1 MYIRK
6 CIMTNEQFLKW
17 RASNDSEPDD
27 RVYLDRWFDEKTPED
42 INFFTETDVKNWMKQ
57 HDHGGD
63 AEYPERVKQY
73 AKRIMWAFDLNC
85 VDMYFHI
92 TPDFAKSILNALNIE
107 YTDNVDA
114 IKKYTN
120 VASTSLQAVLCRMNG
135 ELYSKMSPKAW
146 QSFSEENDI
155 TYLNIEQLKIT
166 DGKAVIILCM

>member
-73 AKRIMWAFDLNC
+73 AKRIMWAFD
-85 VDMYFHI
+85 F
-92 TPDFAKSILNALNIE
+92 
-107 YTDNVDA
+107 
-114 IKKYTN
+114 
-120 VASTSLQAVLCRMNG
+120 
-135 ELYSKMSPKAW
+135 
-146 QSFSEENDI
+146 EENKD
-155 TYLNIEQLKIT
+155 NIYIMKY
-166 DGKAVIILCM
+166 DGLVFMCFCSKD

>member
-1 MYIRK
+1 MNFK
-6 CIMTNEQFLKW
+6 EFL
-17 RASNDSEPDD
+17 N
-27 RVYLDRWFDEKTPED
+27 LDWV
-42 INFFTETDVKNWMKQ
+42 NV
-57 HDHGGD
+57 
-63 AEYPERVKQY
+63 
-73 AKRIMWAFDLNC
+73 DLNC